1 MADIK
6 VKLTYDEKKVII
18 MGLIELKNKL
28 IEETTREALI
38 ERGYDPCGN
47 CHP

>member
-28 IEETTREALI
+28 IEEDRST
-38 ERGYDPCGN
+38 ERVDDLLMKLMK
-47 CHP
+47 